1 MFFCSNFLVLFGLLF
16 PVAGWEFI
24 NFLVF
29 AVQEYRLDFACARGY
44 LSLMLLFDQLLWM
57 ISLIKEP
64 LLILF
69 LVDFIFDLKRLID
82 LLDLFSLADLSLGKS
97 A

>member
-1 MFFCSNFLVLFGLLF
+1 
-16 PVAGWEFI
+16 
-24 NFLVF
+24 
-29 AVQEYRLDFACARGY
+29 
-44 LSLMLLFDQLLWM
+44 MLLFDQLLRM

-97 A
+97 AR